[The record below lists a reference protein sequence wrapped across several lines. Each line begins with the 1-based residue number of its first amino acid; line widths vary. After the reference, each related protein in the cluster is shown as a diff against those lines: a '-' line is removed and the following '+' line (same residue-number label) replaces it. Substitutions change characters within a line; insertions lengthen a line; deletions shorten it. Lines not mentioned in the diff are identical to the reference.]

1 MREMKRSQN
10 FEFLDHT
17 ADIKIKVSG
26 RALNDIFETTVLA
39 IAQYC
44 SGGEKIQSRKGKVIN
59 VKGEDNESL
68 LYNFIDEILYL
79 IDAEHFIPVKA
90 KVTMRG
96 FNLQAELFGDET
108 KNYKLEHVK
117 AATYAEMSILKIHN
131 LWKAIFVLDV

>member
-1 MREMKRSQN
+1 MKRSQN

-26 RALNDIFETTVLA
+26 RVLNEIFETTVLA

-44 SGGEKIQSRKGKVIN
+44 SGGEKIQSRKGKIIN

-79 IDAEHFIPVKA
+79 IDAEHFIPSKA

-96 FNLQAELFGDET
+96 FNLQAEVFGDDT
-108 KNYKLEHVK
+108 KNYKLEHIK
-117 AATYAEMSILKIHN
+117 AATYAEMNIRKVN
-131 LWKAIFVLDV
+131 DKWQAYFVLDV